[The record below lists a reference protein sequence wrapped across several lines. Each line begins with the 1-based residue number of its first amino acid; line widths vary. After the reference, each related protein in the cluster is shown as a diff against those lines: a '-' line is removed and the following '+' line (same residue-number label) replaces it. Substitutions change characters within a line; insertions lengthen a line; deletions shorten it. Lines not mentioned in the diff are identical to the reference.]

1 MSGHRLMV
9 SVLNRRTVASST
21 IPAMK
26 RPSIFTIFIILA
38 IAALAPA
45 ASAATT
51 PLQSLA
57 GRWSGTVNG
66 AKPKITATIDLTGQW
81 NGSRITIDGG
91 INCSGALT
99 FVGKDAT
106 SYRFIER
113 ITKSSSASCEK
124 NQRGTATFTPLADGI
139 LNFAWK
145 LSGGGESDTT
155 TLRRSLT

>member
-1 MSGHRLMV
+1 MKQ
-9 SVLNRRTVASST
+9 SSLLAIT
-21 IPAMK
+21 
-26 RPSIFTIFIILA
+26 IILA
-38 IAALAPA
+38 IAAFAPT
-45 ASAATT
+45 ASAATA
-51 PLQSLA
+51 PLESLA

-66 AKPKITATIDLTGQW
+66 AKPKITVTIDLTGQW
-81 NGSRITIDGG
+81 NGSRITLAGM

-139 LNFAWK
+139 LDFAWK
-145 LSGGGESDTT
+145 LSGGGQSDTT